1 MGSGKIQGDMWGKA
15 ARDWAEF
22 QEPMHQPLWVAML
35 DAGNVAKSSSIC
47 DVGCGGGGASLLA
60 AERGASV
67 SGPDAAEALIDIA
80 RERIPDADFRFPT
93 TKKEQTNGRP

>member
-1 MGSGKIQGDMWGKA
+1 MWGKA

-35 DAGNVAKSSSIC
+35 DAGNVAKSSRIC
-47 DVGCGGGGASLLA
+47 DVGCGGGGASL
-60 AERGASV
+60 

-80 RERIPDADFRFPT
+80 RERIPDADVRFPT
-93 TKKEQTNGRP
+93 TNKEQTNGRP